1 MNSWIHDVDFDD
13 SYAILI
19 KYTSLS
25 LLRLEA
31 AMKTEK
37 ENMRSTLDSILAKVN
52 NSESMKLV
60 IMIYE
65 IHNLL
70 SRGVYELTMSC

>member
-1 MNSWIHDVDFDD
+1 MNSWIRDVDFDD

-52 NSESMKLV
+52 NSERMKLV

>member
-19 KYTSLS
+19 KYTLS

-70 SRGVYELTMSC
+70 NRGVYELTMSS